1 MDNIIDKIN
10 QKYTDMKQDP
20 NIYLTGLY
28 HAKAITY
35 WDYIQVE
42 TLLSLQRPRTNFP
55 DEEIFI
61 IYHQITEL
69 VLKLIRHEIDQITS
83 SNDMP
88 VAQSA
93 EKMERVNR
101 YTGLLINSFS
111 IMSEGMSYEDYN
123 EFRLTLTP
131 ASGLQSAQFRF
142 LELSCT
148 DVSNLLNRDKKE
160 AVSADM
166 SIEALFTHI
175 YWKEAGT
182 NPSTGEKSLTLKMFE
197 DKYEADLIAYAYKMK
212 DCNLMKK
219 VEQYRASG
227 ADMTAMDESLRRF
240 DRYYNIKWPLVH
252 LETANTYLAKKGE
265 PKRATG
271 SSNWQKYLHPAYQ
284 QRKFFPNLW
293 TSEEIANWAK
303 EFL

>member
-1 MDNIIDKIN
+1 MENILEKLN
-10 QKYTDMKQDP
+10 KKYTDMNQDP

-61 IYHQITEL
+61 MYHQITEL
-69 VLKLIRHEIDQITS
+69 VLKLIRHEIDQITAATS
-83 SNDMP
+83 MP
-88 VAQSA
+88 IEQAT
-93 EKMERVNR
+93 EKIERVNR
-101 YTGLLINSFS
+101 YTGMLINSFS

-131 ASGLQSAQFRF
+131 ASGLQSAQFRY

-148 DVSNLLNRDKKE
+148 DVINLLNRDRKE
-160 AVSADM
+160 SASAEA
-166 SIEALFTHI
+166 SIESLFAQI

-197 DKYEADLIAYAYKMK
+197 DKYELDLIAYAYKMK
-212 DCNLMKK
+212 ECNLLKK
-219 VEQYRASG
+219 VEQYRTSG
-227 ADMTAMDESLRRF
+227 ANMSAMDDALRRF

-252 LETANTYLAKKGE
+252 LETANAYLAKKGE

-284 QRKFFPNLW
+284 QRKFFPHLW
-293 TSEEIANWAK
+293 TAEEIDNWAK